1 MIDTIKHYLDVFKVS
16 VKLEVASQMEYASY
30 MFCWLLMIPLQ
41 GFSGIYVLK
50 TIMTRIDT
58 LNGWNFGQ
66 VAFLFGLAL
75 LSHGFQDML
84 FIQTRSIEYII
95 LEGEFDRLLLRPMG
109 VFYQFCISSFNLVG
123 LFDMIPGVIIFL
135 YGCKMVVF
143 IWSPVNI
150 LCLVLITFGG
160 TLIRAAVYTITGS
173 IAFWTKKSSIFVDLN
188 LAIFERTTQYPMSI
202 YPNWFIRFFTF
213 VIPIG
218 FVSFYPVSGL
228 LGIHAGNKF
237 PIPLDL
243 VIWSP
248 IVGIICFIAAR
259 GIFLLGL
266 NSKYES
272 AGS

>member
-1 MIDTIKHYLDVFKVS
+1 MIDTIKYYWSVFIIN
-16 VKLEVASQMEYASY
+16 VKLQIASQLEYASY
-30 MFCWLLMIPLQ
+30 MFCWLLMIPIQ
-41 GFSGIYVLK
+41 GFAGIYVLK
-50 TIMTRIDT
+50 TIMSRVDT

-84 FIQTRSIEYII
+84 FIQTRSIEYSV
-95 LEGEFDRLLLRPMG
+95 LNGEFDRMLLRPMG
-109 VFYQFCISSFNLVG
+109 AFYQFCISSFNLVG
-123 LFDMIPGVIIFL
+123 LFDMIPGIIIFL
-135 YGCKMVVF
+135 YGCKMVKF
-143 IWSPVNI
+143 IWSPINI
-150 LCLVLITFGG
+150 LYIILITFGG

-173 IAFWTKKSSIFVDLN
+173 IAFWTKKSSVFVDLN

-202 YPNWFIRFFTF
+202 YPNWFIRLFTF
-213 VIPIG
+213 IIPIG

-228 LGIHAGNKF
+228 LNISSKMNV

-243 VIWSP
+243 IIWCP
-248 IVGIICFIAAR
+248 IVGIICFIIAR
-259 GIFLLGL
+259 AFFLLGL